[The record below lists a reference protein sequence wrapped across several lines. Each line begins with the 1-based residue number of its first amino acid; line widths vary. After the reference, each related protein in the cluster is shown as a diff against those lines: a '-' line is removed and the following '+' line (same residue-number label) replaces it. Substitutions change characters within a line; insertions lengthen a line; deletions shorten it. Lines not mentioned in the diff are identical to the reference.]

1 MIGVRIVR
9 RIYVLLALIIMS
21 AAGSASAQTE
31 AELKQYF
38 EGRRVYLKID
48 MPATKDGVNVYAG
61 RAKAF
66 DYSNYAAK
74 LRQHGAAIRRGE
86 SAMITKIKV
95 KGKHIEFQLDGG
107 GYGVLGDEAPGVY
120 APVASKS
127 RREKRLEEELKRE
140 EDPHRRRRI
149 KDELDDLRRERERED
164 RVNRAIAEEAEEAQ
178 RARIEEKALR
188 AGSRFNVHFEKDTA
202 AEALTPEAVM
212 RALEEYVDFGDP
224 DYAAEFDADTEGSF
238 RAKP

>member
-1 MIGVRIVR
+1 
-9 RIYVLLALIIMS
+9 
-21 AAGSASAQTE
+21 
-31 AELKQYF
+31 
-38 EGRRVYLKID
+38 
-48 MPATKDGVNVYAG
+48 MPATKDGVNVYAA
-61 RAKAF
+61 RAQTF

-74 LRQHGAAIRRGE
+74 LRQRGASIRRGD

-107 GYGVLGDEAPGVY
+107 GYGVMGDETAGVY

-149 KDELDDLRRERERED
+149 KDELDHLRRERERED
-164 RVNRAIAEEAEEAQ
+164 SINRAIAEEAEETR

-188 AGSRFNVHFEKDTA
+188 AGSRFNVHFDKETA
-202 AEALTPEAVM
+202 GAALTPEALM
-212 RALEEYVDFGDP
+212 RVLEEYVDFGDP
-224 DYAAEFDADTEGSF
+224 DYAGGFDTDTEGSF
-238 RAKP
+238 QAKQ